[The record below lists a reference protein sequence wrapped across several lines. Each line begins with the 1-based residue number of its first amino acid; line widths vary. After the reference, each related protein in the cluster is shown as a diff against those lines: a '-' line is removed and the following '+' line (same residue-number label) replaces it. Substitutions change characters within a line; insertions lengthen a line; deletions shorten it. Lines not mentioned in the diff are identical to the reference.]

1 MKLRL
6 LSLGIALASA
16 LPVTADIY
24 SARNYAMGGAGVASS
39 EYDAAAGSNGA
50 LLTRFDESDDVA
62 LILPAIGI
70 EASDKDD
77 VIDTL
82 DDIPDIYDEL
92 EANIDNGNTASAGA
106 NARNII
112 DRLTDISGSPVQ
124 ANAAALIGFA
134 IPSKTFAV
142 AFDVRTSIEA
152 GAIAEY
158 DENDGLILAAAILS
172 GNSALLDDT
181 RSFGLALGAAVTE
194 AALTFATEFEM
205 GEKNALSVSLTPK
218 YQRVDTL
225 LYAVTANEF
234 DSNDFD
240 DNTNDDANFNID
252 VGLAYSLGDHWVFGL
267 SGRNLISEDYD
278 TEVVLLDD
286 RFFQGTYQIDTTAV
300 AGVAFNAG
308 PFTAT
313 VDADLIKNK
322 SFDYSIIRAGDA
334 RVNGS
339 LDETQFVRAG
349 VEFNAFSWMQLR
361 AGYRYDI
368 EDTRENVVTAGF
380 GFSPFDVFHFDIS
393 GAYGDNDTYGVALDL
408 RWTI

>member
-6 LSLGIALASA
+6 ISMGIVLASA

-24 SARNYAMGGAGVASS
+24 SSRNYAMGGAGVASS
-39 EYDAAAGSNGA
+39 EYDAAAASNGA

-62 LILPAIGI
+62 LILPSIGI

-82 DDIPDIYDEL
+82 DDIPDIYDDL
-92 EANIDNGNTASAGA
+92 EANIDNGNTAAA
-106 NARNII
+106 VDNAQNII
-112 DRLTDISGSPVQ
+112 DRLSDVSGSPVRV
-124 ANAAALIGFA
+124 NAGALIGFA
-134 IPSKTFAV
+134 IPSKTLAV
-142 AFDVRTSIEA
+142 AFDIRTAIEA

-158 DENDGLILAAAILS
+158 DPTDEAILIAAIATGDS
-172 GNSALLDDT
+172 SLLDNT
-181 RSFGLALGAAVTE
+181 RSSGLALGAAVTE
-194 AALTFATEFEM
+194 AALTLATEFSM
-205 GEKNALSVSLTPK
+205 GESNALSVSLTPK

-225 LYAVTANEF
+225 IYAVSAREF

-252 VGLAYSLGDHWVFGL
+252 VGLAYTLGDHWVFGL
-267 SGRNLISEDYD
+267 RGRNLISEEYD
-278 TEVVLLDD
+278 TEIVQLGNLT
-286 RFFQGTYQIDTTAV
+286 FQGTYQIDPTAV
-300 AGVAFNAG
+300 AGVAYTSSW
-308 PFTAT
+308 FTAT
-313 VDADLIKNK
+313 IESDLVKNK
-322 SFDYSIIRAGDA
+322 GFKE
-334 RVNGS
+334 

-361 AGYRYDI
+361 AGYRYDM
-368 EDTRENVVTAGF
+368 EDTREDVVTAGF